1 MSRNPFATRRIRL
14 ISETQRE
21 TAKRAID
28 QAPDGFE
35 CVIQRVKSKRSL
47 AANALY
53 WKWIDCIRLHVMDT
67 TGQAYSADAM
77 HEFFKAK
84 FLPTVTVEIMG
95 EVQRGR
101 LSTASLNTAD
111 MSEYMEKIDRYCA
124 DSLHLFL
131 PSPNVP
137 EE

>member
-1 MSRNPFATRRIRL
+1 MIFILAHD
-14 ISETQRE
+14 
-21 TAKRAID
+21 TARARAV
-28 QAPDGFE
+28 QAVKDAPADFE
-35 CVIQRVKSKRSL
+35 CIVRKAKSKRSL
-47 AANALY
+47 QSNALY

-67 TGQAYSADAM
+67 TGQAYSSDAM

-101 LSTASLNTAD
+101 LSTASLNTAE

-137 EE
+137 EER